1 LRVHHSRFFHAMLC
15 FGVIAGGAGLC
26 AENEGAP
33 KIIGLDELRPGMKG
47 TAKTVFSGTK
57 VETFPIEIV
66 DVVRDFDIGRD
77 AILIRSED
85 ARLLRHGIAQGMSG
99 SPVYVDGR
107 LAGAISFSFMFSKE
121 PLGGVTPIQDMLDT
135 LVGDKPAAASRP
147 AAVMPRAP
155 LPRQADEL
163 AFHRVAARLLKERY
177 EQSNT
182 SGPLPWYARTR
193 ATEREAP
200 DGNDARPLATPVW
213 VRGLSG
219 TALAMLEESL
229 SEMNMG
235 PLAAGVGGKEAGPAP
250 PLEPGSVI
258 GMRMAEGA
266 ADVTAMGTVTARIG
280 DRLLAFGHGILSE
293 GDVDFTMAAGKVH
306 TVVSSTMASFKI
318 GTAME
323 TVGRFRR
330 DTPSGVVGHLG
341 EGADMIPVA
350 FAFKGEQP
358 ADEGPAGDVETY
370 AYRVTRHP
378 DFAGRLIPVIAL
390 DLAQRQGELPEE
402 NTVHYSVN
410 IELAGHPAIAFED
423 DASGRNS
430 VMGLAMDV
438 MAIVSDLSRNPYEDV
453 TIEKVDLSLSW
464 RRGMH
469 KANIKD
475 LRIITSEARP
485 GEDIEIEVT
494 LAPFRKKLEKARI
507 TVTVPDDTIPGLRM
521 LVVGDAETAIR
532 MEIFQ
537 NIRRASPES
546 VDAFIDLVNTP
557 RDRKALSAWLVR
569 DDVGMAFEEGELP
582 GLPGSVLALLAEAP
596 RTGMAPLFESATA
609 EVETPY
615 VLTGRQTIMIEVLE
629 KEHP

>member
-1 LRVHHSRFFHAMLC
+1 VHHSRFIRAVLC
-15 FGVIAGGAGLC
+15 LGIIVSGAGLC
-26 AENEGAP
+26 ADDEGALE
-33 KIIGLDELRPGMKG
+33 IIGLDELRPGMKG

-66 DVVRDFDIGRD
+66 DVVRDLDIGRD
-77 AILIRSED
+77 AILIRSDD

-107 LAGAISFSFMFSKE
+107 LAGAISFSFTFAKE
-121 PLGGVTPIQDMLDT
+121 PLGGVTPIQDMLDA
-135 LVGDKPAAASRP
+135 LAADKAAAASRP
-147 AAVMPRAP
+147 AALMPRAS
-155 LPRQADEL
+155 LPKEADEL

-177 EQSNT
+177 EESNV
-182 SGPLPWYARTR
+182 SGPLPWYANTT
-193 ATEREAP
+193 AERDAP
-200 DGNDARPLATPVW
+200 DRNDARPLTIPVW
-213 VRGLSG
+213 VQGLSG
-219 TALAMLEESL
+219 KALAMLKDSL
-229 SEMNMG
+229 SPMNMA
-235 PLAAGVGGKEAGPAP
+235 PLAGGLAGKEAGPAP

-258 GMRMAEGA
+258 GVRMAEGA
-266 ADVTAMGTVTARIG
+266 ADVTAMGTVTARID
-280 DRLLAFGHGILSE
+280 DRLLAFGHGLLSE
-293 GDVDFTMAAGKVH
+293 GEVDFAMAAGKVH
-306 TVVSSTMASFKI
+306 TVVSSMVASFKI

-323 TVGRFRR
+323 TVGRFRL
-330 DTPSGVVGHLG
+330 DTPSGIVGHLG

-358 ADEGPAGDVETY
+358 AEEGPAGNGRDY

-378 DFAGRLIPVIAL
+378 DFAGSLIPIIAL
-390 DLAQRQGELPEE
+390 ELAQRQGELPEE

-438 MAIVSDLSRNPYEDV
+438 MAIITDLLRNPYEDV
-453 TIEKVDLSLSW
+453 TIKKVDMTLSW

-475 LRIITSEARP
+475 LRIVTPEVRP

-494 LAPFRKKLEKARI
+494 LAPFRKKLEKTRI
-507 TVTVPDDTIPGLRM
+507 TVTVPDDTIPGPRM

-532 MEIFQ
+532 MEVFQ

-569 DDVGMAFEEGELP
+569 DDVGMASEEGELP
-582 GLPGSVLALLAEAP
+582 RLPGSVLALLAEAA
-596 RTGMAPLFESATA
+596 RTGMAPLFDSTTTK
-609 EVETPY
+609 VETAY
-615 VLTGRQTIMIEVLE
+615 VLVGRQTITIDVLK